1 MLKDSQFHSE
11 GFVTKVLVYNVL
23 LNFGGISRSWEL
35 KCKMTS
41 IFIF

>member
-23 LNFGGISRSWEL
+23 LNFGGISPNLQFLGTE
-35 KCKMTS
+35 M
-41 IFIF
+41 